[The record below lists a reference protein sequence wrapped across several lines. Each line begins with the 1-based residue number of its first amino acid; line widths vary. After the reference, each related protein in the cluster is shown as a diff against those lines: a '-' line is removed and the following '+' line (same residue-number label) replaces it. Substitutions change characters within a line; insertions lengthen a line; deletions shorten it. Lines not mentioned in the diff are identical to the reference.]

1 MFEKI
6 TPEQAGV
13 HSENILKMMKVFEK
27 KNYSMHSIIMAH
39 NGKVFFEQYWAPYN
53 ENSLQRLYSASKSF
67 VSIAI
72 GFLYDEGKIKLDD
85 KIIKY
90 FPEYEEKAHQYLKEQ
105 TICDMLKMST
115 SSVDKHWMGLGIK
128 NRTEYYFTREQ
139 NRPSGTLYNYDSTG
153 TYILAIVVEK
163 LSGKNFIDY
172 LKEKLFRRIGV
183 SEDICC
189 LKTPEGHLWADSG
202 VRCTSMD
209 FLKIAQFTTNMGEW
223 NGEQILS
230 REYMTEATS
239 IQVFNAN
246 DGYGG
251 YNKNGYGYQFWI
263 TQDGGFSFN
272 GMANQFAI
280 CIPEKN
286 FVFVCTADNQF
297 NPTSAEI
304 IFENVFEQIANNM
317 SDQELPENSP
327 AYNELISACCDLKLP
342 CVRGDIY
349 SDFQKIINGK
359 TYDLE
364 DNDMKIE
371 SFKLNFFDNNE
382 GCFEFTDDEGVHI
395 LPFGIGKNIFCKFPK
410 HAMPDETGSIDVEGY
425 RHECAVSAAW
435 VEDKKLFIKAQII
448 DKYLAN
454 FCVTIGF
461 KRKEVAVQFVANA
474 EFFLE
479 KYNGFACGKTGE
491 YQS

>member
-13 HSENILKMMKVFEK
+13 HSENILKMIEAFEK

-39 NGKVFFEQYWAPYN
+39 KGKVFFEQYWKPYN
-53 ENSLQRLYSASKSF
+53 KDSLNRLYSAGKSF
-67 VSIAI
+67 VSLAI
-72 GFLYDEGKIKLDD
+72 GFLYDEGKLGLDD

-90 FPEYEEKAHQYLKEQ
+90 FPEYEEKADCALKEQ

-115 SSVDKHWMGLGIK
+115 ASIDKHWLGLGVT

-153 TYILAIVVEK
+153 TYILGIVVEK

-172 LKEKLFRRIGV
+172 LKEKLFAKIGV
-183 SEDICC
+183 SDDICC
-189 LKTPEGHLWADSG
+189 LKTPDGHLWADSG
-202 VRCTSMD
+202 VRCTSLD
-209 FLKIAQFTTNMGEW
+209 FLKVAQFATNMGEW
-223 NGEQILS
+223 NGEQLLS
-230 REYMTEATS
+230 REYMLEATS
-239 IQVFNAN
+239 PQAFTAY

-251 YNKNGYGYQFWI
+251 YSKYGYGYQFWI

-280 CIPEKN
+280 CLPEKD

-304 IFENVFEQIANNM
+304 IFENVFEKIADTI
-317 SDQELPENSP
+317 SDGELPENP
-327 AYNELISACCDLKLP
+327 TDYERLKSACDKLELSW
-342 CVRGDIY
+342 VKGNAY
-349 SDFQKIINGK
+349 SEFQNAVNGI
-359 TYDLE
+359 TYCLD
-364 DNDMKIE
+364 DNDMKIK
-371 SFKLNFFDNNE
+371 SFKLDFCGNNE
-382 GCFEFTDDEGVHI
+382 GEFEFIDDEGTHV
-395 LPFGIGKNIFCKFPK
+395 LPFGIGKNVFCNFPK
-410 HAMPDETGSIDVEGY
+410 NAMPDEVGGVDAVGY
-425 RHECAVSAAW
+425 RHKCAVSGAW
-435 VEDKKLFIKAQII
+435 VEEKKLFIKAQII

-454 FCVTIGF
+454 LCITIGF
-461 KRKEVAVQFVANA
+461 RGDTVGMQIMANA

-479 KYNGFACGKTGE
+479 KYHGFAGGKK
-491 YQS
+491 QIQ

>member
-1 MFEKI
+1 MFEKV

-13 HSENILKMMKVFEK
+13 HSKNIHKMIKVLQK

-39 NGKVFFEQYWAPYN
+39 NGKVFFEQHWAPYN
-53 ENSLQRLYSASKSF
+53 ENSLHRLYSASKSF
-67 VSIAI
+67 VSLAI

-90 FPEYEEKAHQYLKEQ
+90 FPEYEEKAKKDLKEQ
-105 TICDMLKMST
+105 TIRDMLKMST

-128 NRTEYYFTREQ
+128 DRTEYYFTREQ

-153 TYILAIVVEK
+153 TYIMAIVVEK

-172 LKEKLFRRIGV
+172 LRDKLFRKIGV

-189 LKTPEGHLWADSG
+189 LKTPEGYLWADSG
-202 VRCTSMD
+202 VRCKCMD
-209 FLKIAQFTTNMGEW
+209 FLKVAQFATNMGEW
-223 NGEQILS
+223 NGEQLLS

-239 IQVFNAN
+239 VQAFNAN

-251 YNKNGYGYQFWI
+251 YNKYGYGYQFWI
-263 TQDGGFSFN
+263 TQNGGFAFN

-297 NPTSAEI
+297 NPASAEI
-304 IFENVFEQIANNM
+304 IFENVFEKIVDDI
-317 SDQELPENSP
+317 SDDELPENLS
-327 AYNELISACCDLKLP
+327 AYNELKSACCDLKLP
-342 CVRGDIY
+342 CVKGDIY
-349 SDFQKIINGK
+349 SDFQKNINGIS
-359 TYDLE
+359 YNLE
-364 DNDMKIE
+364 ENDMKIE
-371 SFKLNFFDNNE
+371 SFKLNFFENNE
-382 GCFEFTDDEGVHI
+382 GSFEFTDDEGTHI
-395 LPFGIGKNIFCKFPK
+395 LPFGMGKNVLCKFPK
-410 HAMPDETGSIDVEGY
+410 NAMPDEIGSVDVKGCS
-425 RHECAVSAAW
+425 HECAVSAAW

-454 FCVTIGF
+454 LCITIGF
-461 KRKEVAVQFVANA
+461 KGEKAGVQFIANA
-474 EFFLE
+474 EFFLG
-479 KYNGFACGKTGE
+479 KYQGFASGE
-491 YQS
+491 RLG